1 MSERVFK
8 PISNKQKQ
16 EVSDVPE
23 EMKNSPNQE
32 IVGDIDSILDQID
45 EVLETNADEFVKSY
59 VQKGGQ

>member
-8 PISNKQKQ
+8 PVAKKQNQ
-16 EVSDVPE
+16 EVSEVPE
-23 EMKNSPNQE
+23 EVQIAPNQE
-32 IVGDIDSILDQID
+32 IVDDIDSILDQID